1 MSPVSSG
8 CSSVW
13 EGPLRERGAGVLGSW
28 GAACGRHSEQ
38 ERRGSSGLPVLEPVR
53 KGRQLTRGRGPGRR
67 LLGTLVLT
75 GAPCGVGGSGGRG
88 RGCPRLQRAL
98 RSMLRLPLRR
108 GRGLQGRPWAKRPRP
123 RARGGIRAGVP
134 RARLRKQA
142 RKKRGLKPACLRVE
156 SASWERLHVN
166 PVLFFGFWFCSLDQ
180 YRISLCAAHKRTL
193 SWPSPTV
200 PFRSR
205 LVWFVTGGGHT
216 DSPTPRRGPG
226 RASRSGTRT
235 LTAIVPTSQ

>member
-1 MSPVSSG
+1 M
-8 CSSVW
+8 
-13 EGPLRERGAGVLGSW
+13 LGSW
-28 GAACGRHSEQ
+28 GPARGRHSEQ

-123 RARGGIRAGVP
+123 WARWDLSGGPEGALAEAGKEEETVKACLPSSRVCFLGTSTRQSCFVFCFLVLFPGSIQNISLRCPQKDALVGTPDSPFPKPPRLVRHRRWTHTQPHTPPRP
-134 RARLRKQA
+134 RASVTL
-142 RKKRGLKPACLRVE
+142 V
-156 SASWERLHVN
+156 
-166 PVLFFGFWFCSLDQ
+166 PV
-180 YRISLCAAHKRTL
+180 
-193 SWPSPTV
+193 P
-200 PFRSR
+200 
-205 LVWFVTGGGHT
+205 
-216 DSPTPRRGPG
+216 
-226 RASRSGTRT
+226 
-235 LTAIVPTSQ
+235 

>member
-1 MSPVSSG
+1 M
-8 CSSVW
+8 
-13 EGPLRERGAGVLGSW
+13 LGSW
-28 GAACGRHSEQ
+28 GAARGRHSEQ
-38 ERRGSSGLPVLEPVR
+38 ERRGSSGLPVLEPVQ
-53 KGRQLTRGRGPGRR
+53 KGRQLTRGHGPGRR

-98 RSMLRLPLRR
+98 RSMLQHPLRR

-166 PVLFFGFWFCSLDQ
+166 PVLFFVLFPKSIQ
-180 YRISLCAAHKRTL
+180 NISLRCPQKDALVAT
-193 SWPSPTV
+193 PDSPF
-200 PFRSR
+200 PKPPR
-205 LVWFVTGGGHT
+205 LVRHRRWTHT
-216 DSPTPRRGPG
+216 QPHTPPRP
-226 RASRSGTRT
+226 RASGT
-235 LTAIVPTSQ
+235 LVPVP